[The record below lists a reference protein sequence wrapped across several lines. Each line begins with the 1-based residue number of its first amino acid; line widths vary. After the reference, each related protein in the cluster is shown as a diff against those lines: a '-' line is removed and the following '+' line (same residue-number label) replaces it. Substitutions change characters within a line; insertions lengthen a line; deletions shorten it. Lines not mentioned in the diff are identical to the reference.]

1 MTRKYTNSCDNIVT
15 IATHTEVLLQVEVWR
30 PSGPAY
36 RAPSG
41 RKAHSSSASSCALLL
56 SLRGLLPVGVER
68 FLYLHLSN
76 RGSGVLC
83 ASCFVLLFYVD
94 AAVTFTTKTQSS
106 VYFDCFETIRFVL
119 ILKALRINFNSLDFI
134 YRYCLF

>member
-1 MTRKYTNSCDNIVT
+1 M
-15 IATHTEVLLQVEVWR
+15 WR

-36 RAPSG
+36 SAPSG
-41 RKAHSSSASSCALLL
+41 RKAHSSSASSSALLL
-56 SLRGLLPVGVER
+56 SLRALLPVGVER

-94 AAVTFTTKTQSS
+94 ALTFTTKTQSS

-119 ILKALRINFNSLDFI
+119 ILKALRINFNSLVSYTGIVCFDIISHFEKSN
-134 YRYCLF
+134 